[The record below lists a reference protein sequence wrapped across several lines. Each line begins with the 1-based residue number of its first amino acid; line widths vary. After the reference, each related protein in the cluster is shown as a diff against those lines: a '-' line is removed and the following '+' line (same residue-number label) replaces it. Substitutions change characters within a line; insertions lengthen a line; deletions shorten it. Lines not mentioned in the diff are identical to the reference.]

1 MNLLKSDML
10 RGVIFAKTG
19 GGDITVRDADGVV
32 LLIVGLQPGIHQ
44 GAKIA
49 AFMTQGDVATLGKGL
64 MTLVRAPK
72 TSRNVHPEGTDVG
85 ANQDWKPE
93 RMSDFEKQMRHDMR
107 KLQARSDVAER
118 MLRTAQNNADNDVT
132 ADVVEDDVSPP
143 EITEAPMTEN
153 VQAEENTPNTV

>member
-1 MNLLKSDML
+1 MNLHKSDML

-32 LLIVGLQPGIHQ
+32 LLIVGLEPGIHP

-85 ANQDWKPE
+85 ANQEWKPE

-118 MLRTAQNNADNDVT
+118 MLKTAQKNAADDVT
-132 ADVVEDDVSPP
+132 EEVIDEVVTPP
-143 EITEAPMTEN
+143 GITETPAPES
-153 VQAEENTPNTV
+153 VQAEENTTKT